1 MLAAAPTPDR
11 LPRPSLPGPDAAT
24 LNLRAFREA
33 LSTFATGV
41 TIVTTAGVDGEPVGV
56 TANSFNSVSL
66 DPPLVL
72 WSLAKASRSLKAFQS
87 AEHWAVHILAADQEE
102 LSARFARSG
111 DDKFAELDWNRGQDG
126 VPLFAGCSARLI
138 CRVAY
143 RYEGGDHMILVG
155 EVLAF
160 ERSEAAPLLF
170 HGGRYAVATR
180 KSPPLAPRQIAAAAS
195 DNLGYL
201 LWRASEQFHLKL
213 RRHLA
218 VRDLSQEDFIVLAAL
233 FHRDELPI
241 AVLRTRWA
249 QFDFEY
255 SPARLAT
262 LERRG
267 LVRTSID
274 GERLLLTP
282 TGRDETAGAFAI
294 LETIESDCLGRIG
307 AWDAASF
314 KNLLTHF
321 ITRTDPGVPH
331 PWEEDVAAP
340 VHCT

>member
-1 MLAAAPTPDR
+1 MQAATPTPDR
-11 LPRPSLPGPDAAT
+11 LPCPSPPAADAA
-24 LNLRAFREA
+24 NVNPRAFREA

-41 TIVTTAGVDGEPVGV
+41 TIVTTEGVDGEPVGV

-72 WSLAKASRSLKAFQS
+72 WSLAKASRSLNAFQS
-87 AEHWAVHILAADQEE
+87 TRHWAVHILAADQED

-111 DDKFAELDWNRGQDG
+111 DDKFAELDWNRGHDG
-126 VPLFAGCSARLI
+126 VPLIAGCSARLQ
-138 CRVAY
+138 CRAAHC
-143 RYEGGDHMILVG
+143 YEGGDHMILVG

-180 KSPPLAPRQIAAAAS
+180 KTPPLAPRQISAAGS
-195 DNLGYL
+195 DGLGYL

-218 VRDLSQEDFIVLAAL
+218 ARDLSQEDFFVLAVL

-241 AVLRTRWA
+241 AALRTRWA

-262 LERRG
+262 LEHRG
-267 LVRTSID
+267 LLRTSID
-274 GERLLLTP
+274 GERLVLMP
-282 TGRDETAGAFAI
+282 EGRDEAARAFAI

-307 AWDAASF
+307 AWDATSF
-314 KNLLTHF
+314 KNLLVHF
-321 ITRTDPGVPH
+321 ISRTNPGVPH
-331 PWEEDVAAP
+331 PWEDDTAETVQ
-340 VHCT
+340 CT